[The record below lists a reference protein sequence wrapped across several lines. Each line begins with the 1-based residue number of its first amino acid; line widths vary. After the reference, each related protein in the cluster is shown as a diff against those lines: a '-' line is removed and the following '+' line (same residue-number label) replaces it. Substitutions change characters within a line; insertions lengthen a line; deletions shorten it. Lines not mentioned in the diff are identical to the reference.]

1 MFGNYF
7 YHKSIQKTVTAFG
20 TLFNN
25 IQIRHFDDSGNPISS
40 LKVPL
45 AYGPTQKFLARIE
58 QQPAGDRKIALT
70 LPRMSFEMTTI
81 DYDSQ
86 RKSSVIQ
93 SFSAPRT
100 DNGKPERVY
109 TPTPYNIGFELNIMS
124 KVQDDALQI
133 IEQILPFF
141 QPSFNI
147 TIKLVPEINETRDI
161 PVILNRVGF
170 RDDYEGDYTT
180 RRIIVYTLSFTA
192 KTYLFSEIPSDSQG
206 LIKKVQV
213 DYSTDA
219 LLNAK
224 REVRY
229 TATPKALEDYNNDD
243 VVNSLDDPLIPFG
256 DDFGFNEEIV
266 DFQDFKDYSP
276 SQGTDVDI

>member
-1 MFGNYF
+1 
-7 YHKSIQKTVTAFG
+7 
-20 TLFNN
+20 
-25 IQIRHFDDSGNPISS
+25 
-40 LKVPL
+40 
-45 AYGPTQKFLARIE
+45 
-58 QQPAGDRKIALT
+58 
-70 LPRMSFEMTTI
+70 MTTI

-100 DNGKPERVY
+100 DTGKPAKVY

-124 KVQDDALQI
+124 KIQDDALQI

-141 QPSFNI
+141 QPSFNVTVRLI
-147 TIKLVPEINETRDI
+147 PEINETKDI
-161 PVILNRVGF
+161 PIILNRVGF
-170 RDDYEGDYTT
+170 RDDYEGDFST
-180 RRIIVYTLSFTA
+180 RRIILYTLNFTA

-213 DYSTDA
+213 DYATDA
-219 LLNAK
+219 LLNAR

-229 TATPKALEDYNNDD
+229 TATPKALEDYNGDNVINTVDD
-243 VVNSLDDPLIPFG
+243 GLIPFG

-266 DFQDFKDYSP
+266 EFQDFEDYSP